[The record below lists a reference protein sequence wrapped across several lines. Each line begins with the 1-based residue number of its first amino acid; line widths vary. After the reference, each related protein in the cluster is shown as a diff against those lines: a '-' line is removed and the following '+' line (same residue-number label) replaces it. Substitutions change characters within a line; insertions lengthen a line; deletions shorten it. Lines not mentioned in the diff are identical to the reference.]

1 MTSTLV
7 KSGNVFNIQHYSVHD
22 GPGIRTIIFLK
33 GCPLRCRWCCN
44 PESQNFS
51 TDIAYNPNKC
61 VGEKGCYQC
70 IEACPQ
76 KAISANTFGK
86 IAINRSACDLCL
98 TCLDICPSKA
108 LHDFGKEMS
117 VKQIFDQVES
127 DAIFYSR
134 SGGGITISGGEP
146 LSQAAFTLELLK
158 EAKKRRIN
166 SAIETCGFGKWED
179 LKAIA
184 KYLKVTLFDIKSMD
198 DAKHIEFTG
207 VSNKVILDNFQ
218 RLTMEFSALPV
229 IVRVPVIP
237 GLNDTEAELEQIF
250 TFIKDI
256 PGITCD
262 LLPYHRMGQ
271 SKYEFL
277 GRDYPMG
284 QSKLEDERSK
294 LLKNWAKAAYPFVK

>member
-1 MTSTLV
+1 MTRNPVT
-7 KSGNVFNIQHYSVHD
+7 SGNVFNIQHYSVHD

-44 PESQNFS
+44 PESQSFT
-51 TDIAYNPNKC
+51 TDLAYNPNKC

-70 IEACPQ
+70 VDACPAQ
-76 KAISANTFGK
+76 AVSPNPYGK
-86 IAINRSACDLCL
+86 IAIAREVCDLCSA
-98 TCLDICPSKA
+98 CLEVCPSKA
-108 LHDFGKEMS
+108 LHAFGKKMT
-117 VKQIFDQVES
+117 VKEIFDQVES

-146 LSQAAFTLELLK
+146 LSQAQFTLELLK

-179 LKAIA
+179 LKAITG
-184 KYLKVTLFDIKSMD
+184 YLKVVLFDIKSMD
-198 DAKHIEFTG
+198 DHKHIDFTG
-207 VSNKVILDNFQ
+207 VSNTVILENFQ
-218 RLTMEFSALPV
+218 RLTQEFPELPV
-229 IVRVPVIP
+229 IVRIPVIP
-237 GLNDTEAELEQIF
+237 GLNDTEAELEQIL
-250 TFIKDI
+250 TFVKDI

-284 QSKLEDERSK
+284 QIKLEDERSK
-294 LLKNWAKAAYPFVK
+294 LLKSWAKATYPFVK

>member
-1 MTSTLV
+1 MTRNIV

-44 PESQNFS
+44 PESQNAT

-70 IEACPQ
+70 VDACPQ
-76 KAISANTFGK
+76 KAIAPNGYGK
-86 IAINRSACDLCL
+86 IAVDRTLCDLCSA
-98 TCLDICPSKA
+98 CIDVCPSKA
-108 LHDFGKEMS
+108 LHAFGKEMT
-117 VKQIFDQVES
+117 VKEIFDQVES

-146 LSQAAFTLELLK
+146 LSQAAFSLELVK

-166 SAIETCGFGKWED
+166 SAIETCGFGRWED
-179 LKAIA
+179 LEAIA
-184 KYLKVTLFDIKSMD
+184 GHLKVVLFDIKSMD
-198 DAKHIEFTG
+198 EQKHTEFTG
-207 VSNKVILDNFQ
+207 VSNKIILENFQ
-218 RLTMEFSALPV
+218 RLTKSFPDLPV
-229 IVRVPVIP
+229 IVRIP
-237 GLNDTEAELEQIF
+237 TIPDLNDTEAELERIF
-250 TFIKDI
+250 TFVKDI
-256 PGITCD
+256 PGITCE

-277 GRDYPMG
+277 GREYPMG
-284 QSKLEDERSK
+284 QARLEDERSK
-294 LLKNWAKAAYPFVK
+294 ALKSWAKATYPFVK